1 MRLSPLKRIVFALVA
16 ISGSFVAMLVL
27 LLGADLYAHTR
38 VERSAG
44 LNRQGYRGPVVG
56 HKKPGE
62 IRIAMLGGSTVFGF
76 DVEVED
82 TLPAKL
88 DLELAKTTPNAHVVN
103 LGFHQEG
110 AISFVPTLRSY
121 EYLDYDVVLLYEGY
135 NDIFG
140 DAAPTNA
147 QRRHASPVFR
157 LTGYYPI
164 LPLVLREKASFLR
177 SGPAA
182 PQATFRPGLAKSTSA
197 AALDATSAIAEA
209 LNRQLDRLVDPVET
223 GPHTGPGCAAPW
235 SHYCGSVAAAIR
247 YAVDRKKPVLMIG
260 QPRLSYEGSLER
272 HASQQR
278 AVAEMIARDFAG
290 NDRVRYVDMGDVINT
305 ADVSLAFD
313 GMHLN
318 AKGNAI
324 VAAALAP
331 AVREMI
337 GKR

>member
-1 MRLSPLKRIVFALVA
+1 VTLSPVKRIVFALVA
-16 ISGSFVAMLVL
+16 ITGSFLVMLLV

-44 LNRQGYRGPVVG
+44 LNRQGYRGPVIG
-56 HKKPGE
+56 KKRAGE
-62 IRIAMLGGSTVFGF
+62 TRVAMLGGSTVFGF
-76 DVEVED
+76 DVEVEE
-82 TLPAKL
+82 TVPALL
-88 DLELAKTTPNAHVVN
+88 DRELAKSVSNVRVVN

-121 EYLDYDVVLLYEGY
+121 EYLDYDIVILYEGY

-177 SGPAA
+177 SGPGG
-182 PQATFRPGLAKSTSA
+182 PQATFKPGLAKSTSA
-197 AALDATSAIAEA
+197 AALEATSAITEA
-209 LNRQLDRLVDPVET
+209 LNRQLDRLVDPPDT
-223 GPHTGPGCAAPW
+223 GPHTGPGCASPW

-247 YAVDRKKPVLMIG
+247 FARERQKDVLVIG
-260 QPRLSYEGSLER
+260 QPRLSYEGSTER

-278 AVAEMIARDFAG
+278 ALAEMIARDFG
-290 NDRVRYVDMGDVINT
+290 NDAHVRYADFGSVIST
-305 ADVSLAFD
+305 SDVSIAFD

-318 AKGNAI
+318 AKGNGIIAEH
-324 VAAALAP
+324 LAP
-331 AVREMI
+331 LVREMLPH
-337 GKR
+337 